1 MNFKINTSEK
11 FTTITP
17 ETDSLTDSLTA
28 QLIKHLRTYMTKD
41 VHNVIVNMKNV
52 KHCGTDCLEN
62 ISDLQDEFY
71 ENNSSFVICEVQ
83 PNVMHLIQ
91 KHEMEDIMNITPTES
106 EAWDIVQMEEI
117 ERELLDGEDPLFNS
131 DDEDDD
137 DSDD

>member
-11 FTTITP
+11 FTTVTP

-28 QLIKHLRTYMTKD
+28 QLIKQLRAYMTKD
-41 VHNVIVNMKNV
+41 VHNVIVNLKNV
-52 KHCGTDCLEN
+52 NHCGTECLEK

-91 KHEMEDIMNITPTES
+91 KHEMEDMMNITPTES

-117 ERELLDGEDPLFNS
+117 ERELLDGDEPLFNES
-131 DDEDDD
+131 DDED
-137 DSDD
+137 